1 VAGHGWLTRLRI
13 FRRRRAKPGLRRG
26 SLCGSRL
33 ALRPVGVVVVTMVV
47 AEVAEVHVMVMVA
60 ISKASM
66 VMMVVMSRMRLGI
79 SAERDKREQSY
90 YYSSHQFP

>member
-1 VAGHGWLTRLRI
+1 MRLRI

-26 SLCGSRL
+26 SLGGSRL
-33 ALRPVGVVVVTMVV
+33 ALRPIGVAVMMMVM
-47 AEVAEVHVMVMVA
+47 APTEVAKVHVMVMVA

>member
-1 VAGHGWLTRLRI
+1 MM
-13 FRRRRAKPGLRRG
+13 
-26 SLCGSRL
+26 
-33 ALRPVGVVVVTMVV
+33 VVVAP
-47 AEVAEVHVMVMVA
+47 AEVAEVHVMVMVMVA
-60 ISKASM
+60 IFKASR